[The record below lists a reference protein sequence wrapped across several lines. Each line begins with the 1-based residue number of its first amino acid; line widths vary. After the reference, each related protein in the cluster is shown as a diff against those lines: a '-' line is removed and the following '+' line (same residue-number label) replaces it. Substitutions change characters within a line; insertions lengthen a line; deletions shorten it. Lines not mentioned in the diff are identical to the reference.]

1 MKDNT
6 SILSFLSSAIISCL
20 TIPAKFITS
29 RPLIILLPRISI
41 RIYFL
46 LILTHRVAK
55 VFLTHI
61 LTCEQTHEPLL
72 GG

>member
-6 SILSFLSSAIISCL
+6 SILSFLSSAIISYL

-41 RIYFL
+41 
-46 LILTHRVAK
+46 
-55 VFLTHI
+55 
-61 LTCEQTHEPLL
+61 
-72 GG
+72 